1 MNEFLQWLNNLSSVI
16 PSIITGAGA
25 VLYTRWRYVK
35 NRQFSTVSDEKRFET
50 LKRIGDLEK
59 EGDNLHMES
68 MRKTLY
74 ESIGMYYSHKNNCY
88 LLQYVNEEGLP
99 YKHDDFNHFLKSAS
113 LLRVNS
119 LNRFELNQKKYFWR
133 TVELWAVFIL
143 ITVVLLPVSFIMLN
157 AASSAKEGMD
167 IFHYLLAGIVGGA
180 WAVLYIGFVRS
191 MQNCLG
197 AKRFYKKFAPW
208 LELKL
213 AEVLP
218 VPLAEPDSTPARTRL
233 IRAAGNLAQRLTWRT

>member
-50 LKRIGDLEK
+50 LKKIGDLEK
-59 EGDNLHMES
+59 DGGNLHKES

-74 ESIGMYYSHKNNCY
+74 ESIGMYYPHQYNCY
-88 LLQYVNEEGLP
+88 LLEYTNEKGLP
-99 YKHDDFNHFLKSAS
+99 YKHSDLNHFLKSAS
-113 LLRVNS
+113 LLSFNS
-119 LNRFELNQKKYFWR
+119 LNQFELNKKKYFLR
-133 TVELWAVFIL
+133 SVELWSVFL
-143 ITVVLLPVSFIMLN
+143 LVTAGLLPISFIMLK
-157 AASSAKEGMD
+157 AASSAKEGVD
-167 IFHYLLAGIVGGA
+167 VLHYLFSGFVGGA
-180 WAVLYIGFVRS
+180 WAFLYVGFVRS
-191 MQNCLG
+191 MQNCIG

-213 AEVLP
+213 EEVLP
-218 VPLAEPDSTPARTRL
+218 EPSAEPDLPPARNKL
-233 IRAAGNLAQRLTWRT
+233 FRTVEYIAKRFSWKT